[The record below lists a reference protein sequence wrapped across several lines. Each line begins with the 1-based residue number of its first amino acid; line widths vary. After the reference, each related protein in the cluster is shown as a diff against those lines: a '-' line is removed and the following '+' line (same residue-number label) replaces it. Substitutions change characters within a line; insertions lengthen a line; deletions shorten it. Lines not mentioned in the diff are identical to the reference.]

1 MITNERQYAI
11 TKAQAERFK
20 ETLAKPDEHGKTL
33 HPKVR
38 KAMREGLQSQ
48 LQDLETEIAEF
59 ERLRDGKVT
68 TIVVNSIVD
77 IAVALIQARIA
88 RNWTQKQLAEK
99 LNLPEQQIQRY
110 ESPRYKGA
118 AVERLQEVADAL
130 GVRVQEVVTIEQRQ
144 FGRSWL
150 SSTKSTHAPEGLT
163 TATSSAWS
171 SRRLRSLPTA
181 ASPPPGPRAPPAPG
195 SCGTTAC

>member
-20 ETLAKPDEHGKTL
+20 ESLAKAAAPDKKL

-38 KAMREGLQSQ
+38 KAMQEGLQSQ
-48 LQDLETEIAEF
+48 LQDLEDEIAEF
-59 ERLRDGKVT
+59 EKLRDGKIT

-88 RNWTQKQLAEK
+88 RNWTQRQLAEK
-99 LNLPEQQIQRY
+99 LDLSEQQIQRY
-110 ESPRYKGA
+110 ESTRYKGA

-130 GVRVQEVVTIEQRQ
+130 GVRVQEVVTLEQ
-144 FGRSWL
+144 W
-150 SSTKSTHAPEGLT
+150 
-163 TATSSAWS
+163 
-171 SRRLRSLPTA
+171 
-181 ASPPPGPRAPPAPG
+181 
-195 SCGTTAC
+195 

>member
-11 TKAQAERFK
+11 TKAQAVRFK
-20 ETLAKPDEHGKTL
+20 ESLAKADAPDNKL

-38 KAMREGLQSQ
+38 KAMQEGLRSQ
-48 LQDLETEIAEF
+48 LQDLENEIAEF
-59 ERLRDGKVT
+59 EKLRDGKIT

-99 LNLPEQQIQRY
+99 LDLPEQQIQRY
-110 ESPRYKGA
+110 ESTRYKGV

-130 GVRVQEVVTIEQRQ
+130 GVRVQEIVTLEQR
-144 FGRSWL
+144 
-150 SSTKSTHAPEGLT
+150 
-163 TATSSAWS
+163 
-171 SRRLRSLPTA
+171 
-181 ASPPPGPRAPPAPG
+181 
-195 SCGTTAC
+195 

>member
-20 ETLAKPDEHGKTL
+20 ESLAKADAPDQEL

-38 KAMREGLQSQ
+38 KAMQEGLRSQ
-48 LQDLETEIAEF
+48 LQDLENEIAEF
-59 ERLRDGKVT
+59 EKLRDGKIT

-99 LNLPEQQIQRY
+99 LDLPEQQIQRY
-110 ESPRYKGA
+110 ESTRYKGA

-130 GVRVQEVVTIEQRQ
+130 GVRVQEVVTLEQ
-144 FGRSWL
+144 W
-150 SSTKSTHAPEGLT
+150 
-163 TATSSAWS
+163 
-171 SRRLRSLPTA
+171 
-181 ASPPPGPRAPPAPG
+181 
-195 SCGTTAC
+195 